1 MKNFFAFA
9 ISLAL
14 LISFAGCSL
23 NKGDDILSTETTTEL
38 TDEKIY
44 EVEVP
49 FADTVSSFTFDE
61 NDRLL
66 SYNNPG
72 TNTDVVLV
80 NYSYDSNGKCI
91 CISHYGS
98 NDTVIAE
105 ERFTYNDKGF
115 CVAKETYAYDD
126 ESEQLVIAFSFA
138 YERDDQG
145 RIIKITDEQGR
156 TESYGYDANG
166 FCISEKTVRSDGSLV
181 AQAKFIYDENGRL
194 LQADSTKADCMY
206 KYDEQGRLIRE
217 VYELFEVEYEYFDDG
232 AVLMYNVVPGEEKS
246 SPAMKKEYFY
256 NGKIIKNTWYD
267 GTEVSEVN
275 IFLASD
281 AFGNEPDPTITVRY
295 K

>member
-1 MKNFFAFA
+1 MKKSFAFV
-9 ISLAL
+9 ISVVL

-23 NKGDDILSTETTTEL
+23 KKSDNVPLTETTTEL

-72 TNTDVVLV
+72 TNTDVELV
-80 NYSYDSNGKCI
+80 NYSYDSNGNCI
-91 CISHYGS
+91 CISYFDGS
-98 NDTVIAE
+98 NTVVAE
-105 ERFTYNDKGF
+105 ERFTYDDKGF
-115 CVAKETYAYDD
+115 CVAKEAYGFN
-126 ESEQLVIAFSFA
+126 EETEQQEIAYSYV
-138 YERDDQG
+138 YERDGRG
-145 RIIKITDEQGR
+145 RITKITDERGM
-156 TESYGYDANG
+156 TESYVYDDNG
-166 FCISEKTVRSDGSLV
+166 FCISEKTVRADGSLV

-194 LQADSTKADCMY
+194 LQADSTKADCVY

-217 VYELFEVEYEYFDDG
+217 VYDLFEVEYEYFDDG
-232 AVLMYNVVPGEEKS
+232 SVLMYNIVPGEKKS

-281 AFGNEPDPTITVRY
+281 AFGNEPDPTVTVRY